1 MCPATQKNR
10 LNICIQVLLYILDTL
25 QTNLAYEL
33 FAYMRMPFILSSFE
47 FARFVK
53 NMVALF
59 PVRYLF

>member
-10 LNICIQVLLYILDTL
+10 LNTCIQVLLYILDTVR
-25 QTNLAYEL
+25 TNLAYKL
-33 FAYMRMPFILSSFE
+33 FTYMRMLFILSSFE

-53 NMVALF
+53 NMVVLF